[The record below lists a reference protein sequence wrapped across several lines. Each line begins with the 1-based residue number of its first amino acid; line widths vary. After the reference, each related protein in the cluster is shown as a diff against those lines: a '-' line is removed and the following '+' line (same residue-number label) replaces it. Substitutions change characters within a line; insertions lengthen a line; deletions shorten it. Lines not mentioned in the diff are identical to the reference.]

1 MKAKHHGAS
10 ERAAEAFARARE
22 WTRRVMPRVAI
33 AAGVLYVLRLLL
45 RDTGVYKNTPLGLI
59 GPLTFLAVCAVLAYY
74 GLKILVRLKRKLLWR
89 VRRRLIITYLF
100 VGLTPVVLLLALGAL
115 AATGGSSQAMVR
127 VVTVEI
133 EATERQALEG
143 ARALAGSL
151 ARLPPNTS
159 EREAQGWLEE
169 RASLLRASLPG
180 ARVYAWRGGE
190 GQHPLTLGES
200 KPAELSSADAG
211 EGARGVGPDA
221 DADGREPLPRWLG

>member
-1 MKAKHHGAS
+1 MREKLQEAS
-10 ERAAEAFARARE
+10 ERAADAFARARE

-33 AAGVLYVLRLLL
+33 AASVLYVLRLLL
-45 RDTGVYKNTPLGLI
+45 RDTDLYKNTPLGLI
-59 GPLTFLAVCAVLAYY
+59 GPLTFLAVCAALVYY

-143 ARALAGSL
+143 AKALAGAL

-159 EREAQGWLEE
+159 EREAQAWLEE
-169 RASLLRASLPG
+169 RAALLRAALPG
-180 ARVYAWRGGE
+180 ARVYVWRGGE
-190 GQHPLTLGES
+190 GTHPLNLGQGV
-200 KPAELSSADAG
+200 PA
-211 EGARGVGPDA
+211 
-221 DADGREPLPRWLG
+221 